1 MKVMLHPI
9 QVHMADKALTRCQIN
24 TQCLFWLTQK
34 FADIK
39 TTPSLN
45 AFTSGTIK
53 NKILFVCCAAAE
65 MGAAG
70 RIDITSL
77 IPHRSRVCI
86 PLDNRKVHLISVKF
100 PRKSWLFID
109 FLTYD
114 MV

>member
-1 MKVMLHPI
+1 LFPLSFCDVI
-9 QVHMADKALTRCQIN
+9 VSRYQSNETAQLTRR
-24 TQCLFWLTQK
+24 
-34 FADIK
+34 
-39 TTPSLN
+39 N
-45 AFTSGTIK
+45 AFTSGIIK
-53 NKILFVCCAAAE
+53 NKIRFVCCAAAE

-77 IPHRSRVCI
+77 IPHRSPVCI
-86 PLDNRKVHLISVKF
+86 PLGNRKAHLISVKF